1 MGPLSL
7 QIMILVASFLFYRIL
22 KTGFDSWKAILIDF
36 GIVVFLFA
44 LQYYLQRN
52 QEKSNIN
59 ETMFPAGTLSSFF
72 GASFPSKI
80 ATKHQVEKNISTRP
94 EYGCYLQL
102 SSDTFIDSKTKR
114 ILHFTDKIHPQSSS
128 NPELKIQSLA
138 LNLVQEIT
146 SGRWSGTAKNQDI
159 WNDQKFNVKNDGFY
173 IVQMTLDTDI
183 IPYSSKLSI
192 RGKNNRID
200 KTVHDGENSFIV
212 YLKGNDNVHFELE
225 NSNHNIML
233 HDTTTLYIIQL

>member
-1 MGPLSL
+1 MGPLTL

-36 GIVVFLFA
+36 GIVIFLFA

-52 QEKSNIN
+52 QEKTNMN
-59 ETMFPAGTLSSFF
+59 ETIFPAGTLSSFF
-72 GASFPSKI
+72 GASFPSKV
-80 ATKHQVEKNISTRP
+80 ATKHEVNKNVSTRP

-102 SSDTFIDSKTKR
+102 SEDTFIDSKMKR
-114 ILHFTDKIHPQSSS
+114 ILHFTDKTH
-128 NPELKIQSLA
+128 K
-138 LNLVQEIT
+138 
-146 SGRWSGTAKNQDI
+146 KQDI
-159 WNDQKFNVKNDGFY
+159 WNHQKFNVKNDGFY
-173 IVQMTLDTDI
+173 IVQMTLNTDI

-192 RGKNNRID
+192 HGMNNHIY

-212 YLKGNDNVHFELE
+212 YLKGNDNVQFELE

-233 HDTTTLYIIQL
+233 HDTTTLYMIQL